1 MKESKNAISAAQ
13 VENYLS
19 QHTEFFH
26 EHLQLLEQMSIPHP
40 SGSAVSLISKQLEI
54 FRNKH
59 QELENQLNDLINIAR
74 ENDNSL
80 IRMHKLTLALL
91 EASTLD
97 EVIAN
102 LEVVFAEYFL
112 TDFVTLKIIK
122 KCHEPSMSHLFIDPN
137 SKELLPFLK
146 ELTSNQPK
154 CGRPTISQSKVL
166 FGTSALEIKSWAIIP
181 MSFTELDG
189 ILAIGSRDKNRFEP
203 SMGNLFLTQISEVIG
218 TRLISLLRTNIN
230 AF

>member
-1 MKESKNAISAAQ
+1 MKETKHPLTSAQ

-26 EHLQLLEQMSIPHP
+26 EHLHLLEHMSIPHP

-54 FRNKH
+54 FRHKH

-91 EASTLD
+91 EASSID

-102 LEVVFAEYFL
+102 LEVVFSEYFL
-112 TDFVTLKIIK
+112 TDFVALRIIK
-122 KCHEPSMSHLFIDPN
+122 KCPDPSMSHLFIEPN

-146 ELTSNQPK
+146 ELTSNTPK
-154 CGRPTISQSKVL
+154 CGRPSITQSKVL

-189 ILAIGSRDKNRFEP
+189 ILAIGSRQKDRFEP
-203 SMGNLFLTQISEVIG
+203 NMGNLFLRQISEVIG
-218 TRLISLLRTNIN
+218 TRLISLLRKKSD
-230 AF
+230 AS